1 MEKQLTKHAT
11 GTGYEKEQPEKF
23 HKFLARQRSV
33 FIVAFVGYISAYLV
47 RNNFKLMSG
56 DMIDLYGWDKL
67 NVSFL
72 LTCFTITYG
81 LGKFF
86 MGMLAD
92 RISLRK
98 LFAGALGISAIICI
112 LIGFSSKFALI
123 AILLIICGLI
133 QGALAPSSQAMLA
146 NYFPNK
152 TRGAAIAGWNI
163 SQNIGSA
170 LLPLI
175 ISGLGFIAPN
185 NILLTFLVPGLLV
198 LIISFFLWR
207 FGGDNPEKE
216 GLDSLRKMYG
226 KDGEPNVEEE
236 VDKTMPYWQ
245 LIKKY
250 VFFNPGI
257 LMVGL
262 INAALYFVRFGIEDW
277 MPIYLGH
284 TAGFQSWQYLTAIS
298 VLEWIAVPGSLFF
311 AWLAVKFPNKMT
323 IVGAIGLF
331 VMSGL
336 VFVYENISYSG
347 PRDYIFLLIIS
358 GLLGTLIYGPQL
370 IVNILTLNFV
380 PLKVAGTALGFVGLM
395 AYLIGNLGSNWLMP
409 ILADHLSW
417 TTSYFVVAGLAFLSG
432 VGYLLLAK
440 RERKAIKA

>member
-1 MEKQLTKHAT
+1 MDKQLVKHAT
-11 GTGYEKEQPEKF
+11 GTGYEQAHPEKF
-23 HKFLARQRSV
+23 HRFLIRQRSV

-47 RNNFKLMSG
+47 RNNFKLMSK

-112 LIGFSSKFALI
+112 LIGFSSKFYLI
-123 AILLIICGLI
+123 AFLLIICGLI
-133 QGALAPSSQAMLA
+133 QGALAPSSQAMIA
-146 NYFPNK
+146 NYFSNK
-152 TRGAAIAGWNI
+152 SRGAAIAGWNI

-175 ISGLGFIAPN
+175 IGGLGFIAPN
-185 NILLTFLVPGLLV
+185 NIMLAFLVPGGLV

-207 FGGDNPEKE
+207 FGGDNPEQE
-216 GLDSLRKMYG
+216 GLDSLRTMYG
-226 KDGEPNVEEE
+226 KDGEPNVGEET
-236 VDKTMPYWQ
+236 DTTMPYWQ

-284 TAGFQSWQYLTAIS
+284 TAGFQTWQYLSAVSI
-298 VLEWIAVPGSLFF
+298 LEWIAVPGSLFF

-331 VMSGL
+331 IMAGL
-336 VFVYENISYSG
+336 IFVYENIHYSG
-347 PRDYIFLLIIS
+347 TKDYVFLLIVS

-417 TTSYFVVAGLAFLSG
+417 TTSYLVVAILSFLSG

-440 RERKAIKA
+440 REKKAL